1 MRVISRVKIAVL
13 ALVIALPSSYA
24 LAKGKT
30 PPPPPGSCASGKS
43 YIPTNTFCSYNCDD
57 NTKWCSQRLCTNG
70 VLTPVLPCWGTFCT
84 AKCGG

>member
-1 MRVISRVKIAVL
+1 MRMISAAKIAAL

-24 LAKGKT
+24 LAKA

-43 YIPTNTFCSYNCDD
+43 YIPTATFCSYNCDG
-57 NTKWCSQRLCTNG
+57 NTKWCSQQLCTNG